1 MMIYKCIKPYKN
13 VMPGTYWA
21 ARDSHYMFQKIESP
35 SGLGRIFIYLPPNIL
50 REYFIKLKEQRKEN
64 TNGYQT
70 RTGNFD

>member
-1 MMIYKCIKPYKN
+1 MVIYKCIKPYEN

-21 ARDSHYMFQKIESP
+21 AHRNHYMFQKIESP
-35 SGLGRIFIYLPPNIL
+35 SGLKRTFAYLPPKVL
-50 REYFIKLKEQRKEN
+50 KEYFIELIERRKEN

>member
-35 SGLGRIFIYLPPNIL
+35 SSLERIFAYLPPNIL
-50 REYFIKLKEQRKEN
+50 KEYSTELKEQRKEN
-64 TNGYQT
+64 TNGY
-70 RTGNFD
+70 